1 MANRVLRARPSTTD
15 DLHPWQTTLIEKL
28 SQLHRECFEQR
39 TALTYIIQGLPHP
52 KGIDALAE
60 ITYAAQIAYDLTY
73 DEAHVRAQEILAAGP
88 PDFTGTRPVC
98 ILSWSFE
105 DESLWRGL
113 SDNRKS
119 FGWLAAWSPLAT
131 ARTSRSIP
139 AHLT

>member
-1 MANRVLRARPSTTD
+1 MANRVLRALPSATD

-28 SQLHRECFEQR
+28 SQLRRECFEQR
-39 TALTYIIQGLPHP
+39 AALTYIIQGLPHP

-60 ITYAAQIAYDLTY
+60 ITDAAQIAYKLTY
-73 DEAHVRAQEILAAGP
+73 DEAHVRAQKILAARP

-105 DESLWRGL
+105 DKSLWRGL
-113 SDNRKS
+113 RDNKKP
-119 FGWLAAWSPLAT
+119 FGWLTAWSPRAT
-131 ARTSRSIP
+131 AKTSRSIP

>member
-1 MANRVLRARPSTTD
+1 MADNPNREMATVARRVL
-15 DLHPWQTTLIEKL
+15 LNK
-28 SQLHRECFEQR
+28 R
-39 TALTYIIQGLPHP
+39 TALIYIIQGLPHP

-60 ITYAAQIAYDLTY
+60 ITYATQVAYDLTY
-73 DEAHVRAQEILAAGP
+73 DEAHVRAQKILAAGP
-88 PDFTGTRPVC
+88 PYFTGPRPVC

-113 SDNRKS
+113 SDNSKS

-131 ARTSRSIP
+131 ARTSRPIP

>member
-1 MANRVLRARPSTTD
+1 V
-15 DLHPWQTTLIEKL
+15 KL
-28 SQLHRECFEQR
+28 SQLHRECFEKR
-39 TALTYIIQGLPHP
+39 TALTNTIQGLPHP
-52 KGIDALAE
+52 KGVDALAE
-60 ITYAAQIAYDLTY
+60 ITYATQIAYDLTY
-73 DEAHVRAQEILAAGP
+73 DEAHVRGQEILAARR

-131 ARTSRSIP
+131 ARTSRSIL
-139 AHLT
+139 AHLTKVLQMGSWLVSFSSATGRLVA